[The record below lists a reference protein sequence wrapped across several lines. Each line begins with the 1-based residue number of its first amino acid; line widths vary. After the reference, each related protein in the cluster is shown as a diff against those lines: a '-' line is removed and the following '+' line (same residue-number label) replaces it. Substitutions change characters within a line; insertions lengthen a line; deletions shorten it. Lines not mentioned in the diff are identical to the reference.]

1 MKVPTAFTT
10 RFNNNEKSV
19 STMNHHLQT
28 KILIKMEVVDSS
40 NHVPVK
46 RKTKRLRRPKKRNG
60 LVKRKPNEM
69 LAQATTIFLEWKDL
83 FDPQTIRKKK
93 TLSKGNMRENHWTS
107 NSKNL
112 PCLHRSNPINLNFSQ
127 NWHHGRKCPRA
138 TLTMATSHQA

>member
-1 MKVPTAFTT
+1 MLISKLNRTRIQATAAVVDSAFGVRKLLVKVPTAFTT

-93 TLSKGNMRENHWTS
+93 TLSKGNM
-107 NSKNL
+107 
-112 PCLHRSNPINLNFSQ
+112 
-127 NWHHGRKCPRA
+127 
-138 TLTMATSHQA
+138 